1 MKNDELLYEYIDELT
16 GEETML
22 LDDMILLKEHVD
34 EMSGVSSVQSR
45 EEENTW
51 KRQENLIMD
60 KIRTE
65 IKASRA
71 EVNKKNTK
79 RETHSDMLEQ
89 VTKPVSK
96 CRLFGKHKAVVLVA
110 AFVLVLGMV
119 GFAKERDWDIEMAD
133 MLGLSAVMEELDGGY
148 VKIGASDKSD
158 GITITATQGI
168 GDKNSMWVQLDT
180 DLSWDVGEDGYYVFE
195 VSDGHWYKGTNFL
208 TGGHQM
214 YSYNNNGKVSFIWY
228 FMGYE
233 DINRARNEVYLSEI
247 RAYETLEDE
256 DEGYIVSTGSWE
268 FEWENCYAPN
278 TVVVRPYKTVTMQ
291 SERSSNTMDCFVTEI
306 EISPVSMWAVAW
318 KSPFER
324 FETSDDI
331 VYLSVDSITLTDGT
345 TIMLDNGFTTA
356 GTNNFQADC
365 FLNFDDLQSVNVD
378 EIDYITMGGEDIQ
391 VAR

>member
-1 MKNDELLYEYIDELT
+1 MKIDELMYEQLDELT
-16 GEETML
+16 GKEAEL
-22 LDDMILLKEHVD
+22 LDKIISETVNVKEAEIIDLTHF
-34 EMSGVSSVQSR
+34 R
-45 EEENTW
+45 EEVNTR
-51 KRQENLIMD
+51 KRQENLVMN
-60 KIRTE
+60 KIRVEMQASE
-65 IKASRA
+65 I
-71 EVNKKNTK
+71 EP
-79 RETHSDMLEQ
+79 REDNANED
-89 VTKPVSK
+89 VSADVVGDDQEK
-96 CRLFGKHKAVVLVA
+96 VLKSRLFGKRKVVLLVA
-110 AFVLVLGMV
+110 TFILMIGMV
-119 GFAKERDWDIEMAD
+119 AFAKEKDWDIEMAERI
-133 MLGLSAVMEELDGGY
+133 GLSSVMEELDGGY
-148 VKIGASDKSD
+148 VKIGASDRSD

-195 VSDGHWYKGTNFL
+195 VSDGHLYKGTDFL

-256 DEGYIVSTGSWE
+256 DEGYIVSGSSWE

-278 TVVVRPYKTVTMQ
+278 TVVVRPYKIVTMQ
-291 SERSSNTMDCFVTEI
+291 SERSNNTMDCFVTEI

-324 FETSDDI
+324 FETSDDM
-331 VYLSVDSITLTDGT
+331 VYLSVDSITLNDGT
-345 TIMLDNGFTTA
+345 TIMLEDGFSSA

-365 FLNFDDLQSVNVD
+365 FLNFDAMQSVNVD
-378 EIDYITMGGEDIQ
+378 EIDYITMGGEDIK
-391 VAR
+391 VSR

>member
-1 MKNDELLYEYIDELT
+1 MKTDELLYEYIDELI
-16 GEETML
+16 GEEMVL
-22 LDDMILLKEHVD
+22 LDDVILVKEQVN
-34 EMSGVSSVQSR
+34 EMTGVSSVSAR
-45 EEENTW
+45 EENVW
-51 KRQENLIMD
+51 KRQENLTLN

-65 IKASRA
+65 MKELKDEAGEDDA
-71 EVNKKNTK
+71 NK
-79 RETHSDMLEQ
+79 EIHSDTLEQ
-89 VTKPVSK
+89 IEKPVLK
-96 CRLFGKHKAVVLVA
+96 HRLFGKRKAVVLVA
-110 AFVLVLGMV
+110 VFVMMVGMV
-119 GFAKERDWDIEMAD
+119 VFAREKDWDIEMAERI
-133 MLGLSAVMEELDGGY
+133 GLSGAMEKLDGGY
-148 VKIGASDKSD
+148 VKIGVSDRSD
-158 GITITATQGI
+158 DITITATQGI

-195 VSDGHWYKGTNFL
+195 VSDAHWYKGANIL
-208 TGGHQM
+208 AGAHQM

-233 DINRARNEVYLSEI
+233 DVNRARNEVYLSDI

-256 DEGYIVSTGSWE
+256 DEGYVVSTGSWE

-324 FETSDDI
+324 FETSDDM

-345 TIMLDNGFTTA
+345 TIMLDNGFSSA

-365 FLNFDDLQSVNVD
+365 FLNFDDLQSVDV
-378 EIDYITMGGEDIQ
+378 EKIDYITMGGEDIQ